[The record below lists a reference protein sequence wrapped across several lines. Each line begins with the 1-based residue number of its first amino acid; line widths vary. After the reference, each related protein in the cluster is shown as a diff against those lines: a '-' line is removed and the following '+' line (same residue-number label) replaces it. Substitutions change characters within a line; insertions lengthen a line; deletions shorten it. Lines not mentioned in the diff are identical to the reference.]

1 VKILIGDADPEITKD
16 VQMVLNTCQPGWQLS
31 IIDSGRQCLDILKNG
46 SCPDVVILG
55 IELADMSG
63 LDLVEK
69 IRDDSGV
76 PIVILSHDK
85 EIATLV
91 KAFEAGANDYVLKP
105 FNKQIFIARLKALVR
120 RRMWNTQEKE
130 NRVKEGNKTRCD
142 SVPCRGK
149 SGR

>member
-1 VKILIGDADPEITKD
+1 
-16 VQMVLNTCQPGWQLS
+16 
-31 IIDSGRQCLDILKNG
+31 
-46 SCPDVVILG
+46 
-55 IELADMSG
+55 MSG